1 MENHAQNAEKSS
13 SEDQQH
19 HSIAIDKPR
28 RTIKPPTRYGFEDLV
43 SYALIT
49 SSGDPTTFQEAIHNQ
64 EKSRWMGAM
73 VEEIQFLHKNQTWD
87 LVEPPEGKRA
97 IGCKWVY
104 KKKEA
109 ISEKEGEKFKAC
121 LVAKDYS

>member
-1 MENHAQNAEKSS
+1 MELETHDIEDHAWNAGKSS

-49 SSGDPTTFQEAIHNQ
+49 NSEDPTTF
-64 EKSRWMGAM
+64 
-73 VEEIQFLHKNQTWD
+73 
-87 LVEPPEGKRA
+87 
-97 IGCKWVY
+97 
-104 KKKEA
+104 
-109 ISEKEGEKFKAC
+109 
-121 LVAKDYS
+121 

>member
-1 MENHAQNAEKSS
+1 MELETHDTEDHAWNAGKSS

-19 HSIAIDKPR
+19 HSITMDRPR
-28 RTIKPPTRYGFEDLV
+28 RTIKPPIMYGFEDLV

-49 SSGDPTTFQEAIHNQ
+49 SSGDPTTFQKAIHNQ

-73 VEEIQFLHKNQTWD
+73 VEEIQSLYKNQTWD
-87 LVEPPEGKRA
+87 LVELPKGKKA
-97 IGCKWVY
+97 IRCKWVY

-109 ISEKEGEKFKAC
+109 VSEEKKW
-121 LVAKDYS
+121 